1 MHGTKICYAE
11 PSSAKPDV
19 LKSEIGGSDI
29 SRGSDDLDETVTVK
43 PKDWRTL
50 LAHYLENSGHVIY
63 TKVRRQVLKYVLLY
77 HDLYR

>member
-11 PSSAKPDV
+11 PSSVKPDV
-19 LKSEIGGSDI
+19 LKSKIGGSGI
-29 SRGSDDLDETVTVK
+29 SRGSDDLDETATAE
-43 PKDWRTL
+43 PEGWRTPL
-50 LAHYLENSGHVIY
+50 THYLENSGHDIY